1 MKPKNASLRGIR
13 LAARI
18 TGTLLAVF
26 FLVFVSFSIAGE
38 IKNQDNPYSIFQIV
52 VFIFW
57 GIALLALLLA
67 IWNEGLG
74 GIISLASLIL
84 MFISGLFILEANKEG
99 MLMVVIILAVPSF
112 LYIYYW
118 RENRKESNTKG

>member
-1 MKPKNASLRGIR
+1 VKPKNNSLKSMR

-18 TGTLLAVF
+18 SGTLLSVF
-26 FLVFVSFSIAGE
+26 FLVFASFSIAGE
-38 IKNQDNPYSIFQIV
+38 IKSQDHPYSIIQIF
-52 VFIFW
+52 VFLFW

-84 MFISGLFILEANKEG
+84 MFISGLFIPEANKQG
-99 MLMVVIILAVPSF
+99 MLMVVIILAIPSF

-118 RENRKESNTKG
+118 RENRKESNTRG

>member
-1 MKPKNASLRGIR
+1 M
-13 LAARI
+13 
-18 TGTLLAVF
+18 
-26 FLVFVSFSIAGE
+26 
-38 IKNQDNPYSIFQIV
+38 
-52 VFIFW
+52 FW

-67 IWNEGLG
+67 VWNEGLG

-84 MFISGLFILEANKEG
+84 MFISGLFIPEANKEG

-118 RENRKESNTKG
+118 RENRKESNTRG